1 MDQINGKI
9 VEDSQDEID
18 IGELLAYLKTKWI
31 ALVAALL
38 IGCIIAGAATKL
50 LITPKYT
57 ASSKLYIVS
66 ASGKNIINLDD
77 LQLGS
82 KLSTDYTELLKTR
95 PICKEVIDDLGLDY
109 SVEALKGM
117 VTITSITDTRV
128 LVISVVSEKPEEAKE
143 IANSFADKAVTYLPK
158 LMEISPPNIAEKAIT
173 PVNPTSPNTKKNTA
187 LGGLAVLVLVAGVYV
202 VRFLLDDTVKTA
214 EDVEKMIGVM
224 PLTVILENEE
234 TAGES
239 KQKQKKKK
247 KKGKRRK

>member
-18 IGELLAYLKTKWI
+18 IGELLAYLKIKWI

-66 ASGKNIINLDD
+66 ASGKNIINLED
-77 LQLGS
+77 LQLGTS
-82 KLSTDYTELLKTR
+82 LSSDYTELLKTR
-95 PICKEVIDDLGLDY
+95 PICKEVIEELGLNYTVDG
-109 SVEALKGM
+109 LRGM
-117 VTITSITDTRV
+117 ITIDSINNTRV
-128 LVISVVSEKPEEAKE
+128 LRISVVSTDPEEAKN

-158 LMEISPPNIAEKAIT
+158 LMEISTPNIAEKAVT
-173 PVNPTSPNTKKNTA
+173 PTSPISPNVKKNTA
-187 LGGLAVLVLVAGVYV
+187 LGGLAALALVAGVYV
-202 VRFLLDDTVKTA
+202 LKFLMDDTVKSA
-214 EDVEKMIGVM
+214 EDIEKLIGVM

-247 KKGKRRK
+247 GKRRK

>member
-57 ASSKLYIVS
+57 AVSKVYIVS
-66 ASGKNIINLDD
+66 ASGKNIINLED

-82 KLSTDYTELLKTR
+82 NLSSDYTELLKTR
-95 PICKEVIDDLGLDY
+95 PICEEVIDDLGLDCTV
-109 SVEALKGM
+109 SGLRGM
-117 VTITSITDTRV
+117 ITIDSINDTRV
-128 LVISVVSEKPEEAKE
+128 LRISVVSPDPEEAKE

-173 PVNPTSPNTKKNTA
+173 PINPTSPNTKKNTA
-187 LGGLAVLVLVAGVYV
+187 VGGLLALVLVTGIYV
-202 VRFLLDDTVKTA
+202 VQFLMDDTVKSA
-214 EDVEKMIGVM
+214 EDVEKLIGVM

-247 KKGKRRK
+247 GKRRK

>member
-38 IGCIIAGAATKL
+38 VGCILAGAATKL

-57 ASSKLYIVS
+57 ATSKVYIVS
-66 ASGKNIINLDD
+66 ASGKNIINLED
-77 LQLGS
+77 LQLGTS
-82 KLSTDYTELLKTR
+82 LSSDYTELMKTR
-95 PICKEVIDDLGLDY
+95 PICKEVIEDLGLDY
-109 SVEALKGM
+109 TVEELRGM
-117 VTITSITDTRV
+117 TTIDSINDTRV
-128 LVISVVSEKPEEAKE
+128 LRISVVSPDPEEAKE

-187 LGGLAVLVLVAGVYV
+187 VGGFLALVLVVGVYV
-202 VRFLLDDTVKTA
+202 LQFLMDDTVKSA
-214 EDVEKMIGVM
+214 EDVEKLIGVM
-224 PLTVILENEE
+224 PLTVILENKE

-247 KKGKRRK
+247 GKRRK

>member
-38 IGCIIAGAATKL
+38 VGCILAGAATKL

-66 ASGKNIINLDD
+66 ASGKNIINLED
-77 LQLGS
+77 LQLGTS
-82 KLSTDYTELLKTR
+82 LSSDYTELLKTR
-95 PICKEVIDDLGLDY
+95 PICEEVIEDLGLNYTVDG
-109 SVEALKGM
+109 LRGM
-117 VTITSITDTRV
+117 ITIDSINDTRV
-128 LVISVVSEKPEEAKE
+128 LRISVVSEDPKEAKE

-158 LMEISPPNIAEKAIT
+158 LMEISTPNIAEKAIT
-173 PVNPTSPNTKKNTA
+173 PVNPISPNVKKNTA
-187 LGGLAVLVLVAGVYV
+187 VGGLLALVLVAGVYV
-202 VRFLLDDTVKTA
+202 LQFLMDDTVKSA
-214 EDVEKMIGVM
+214 EDIEKLIGVM

-247 KKGKRRK
+247 GKRRK